1 LTVKTLTEP
10 DFIKHLELAIQ
21 FGNPFLF
28 ENVDE
33 ELDPLLD
40 PVLEKS
46 VVKEGNGLVLKLGK
60 RVLLLSKAILCCVGG
75 IVHVCTVYLYLFL
88 SSWVIVININ
98 CILIVAGLTTYS
110 FFNSFIL
117 LLFNF
122 DLIFLLIVNVSTMLN
137 FPSTSYVAYLS
148 LLQVIRR

>member
-1 LTVKTLTEP
+1 MKTLTEP

-46 VVKEGNGLVLKLGK
+46 VVKEGNGLVIKLGM
-60 RVLLLSKAILCCVGG
+60 RGLFFSSVIIC
-75 IVHVCTVYLYLFL
+75 FL
-88 SSWVIVININ
+88 S
-98 CILIVAGLTTYS
+98 GK
-110 FFNSFIL
+110 
-117 LLFNF
+117 
-122 DLIFLLIVNVSTMLN
+122 
-137 FPSTSYVAYLS
+137 
-148 LLQVIRR
+148 

>member
-1 LTVKTLTEP
+1 MLIIYSLINIYYHSYFLFFYLILYFYYTVTGKNLTVKTLTEP

-46 VVKEGNGLVLKLGK
+46 VVKEGNGSVIKLGME
-60 RVLLLSKAILCCVGG
+60 VLC
-75 IVHVCTVYLYLFL
+75 FL
-88 SSWVIVININ
+88 SYFFLGCHIVSQPVISK
-98 CILIVAGLTTYS
+98 Y
-110 FFNSFIL
+110 
-117 LLFNF
+117 
-122 DLIFLLIVNVSTMLN
+122 
-137 FPSTSYVAYLS
+137 YLS
-148 LLQVIRR
+148 YGARTYEQCT

>member
-1 LTVKTLTEP
+1 MFYHFYCTVTGKNLTVKTLTEP

-46 VVKEGNGLVLKLGK
+46 VVKEGNGLVIKLGK
-60 RVLLLSKAILCCVGG
+60 EVLSIC
-75 IVHVCTVYLYLFL
+75 YLILFL
-88 SSWVIVININ
+88 E
-98 CILIVAGLTTYS
+98 Y
-110 FFNSFIL
+110 FIL
-117 LLFNF
+117 LCC
-122 DLIFLLIVNVSTMLN
+122 IEI
-137 FPSTSYVAYLS
+137 
-148 LLQVIRR
+148 

>member
-1 LTVKTLTEP
+1 MFTILASLCQFINKLSSPNSFQPHISYQNIIGKNLTVKTLTEP

-46 VVKEGNGLVLKLGK
+46 FVKEGNGLVVKLGT
-60 RVLLLSKAILCCVGG
+60 RVLSGDIVFVLL
-75 IVHVCTVYLYLFL
+75 
-88 SSWVIVININ
+88 
-98 CILIVAGLTTYS
+98 
-110 FFNSFIL
+110 
-117 LLFNF
+117 
-122 DLIFLLIVNVSTMLN
+122 
-137 FPSTSYVAYLS
+137 
-148 LLQVIRR
+148 